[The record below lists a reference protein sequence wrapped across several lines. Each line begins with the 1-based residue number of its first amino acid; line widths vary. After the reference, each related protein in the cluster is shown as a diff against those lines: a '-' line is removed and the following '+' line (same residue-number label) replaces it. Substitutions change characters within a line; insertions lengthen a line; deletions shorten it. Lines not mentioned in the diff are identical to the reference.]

1 MLMNF
6 TGDLRQTIKL
16 EDFICSAGLDGIHTE
31 PLILTLSVLNF
42 LLSFTALIGNTLI
55 LVALRKAISLHP
67 PSKLLFRCLATT
79 DLCVGLVA
87 QPLFVATWMSRL
99 FENWNLCRFTY
110 KSCFIA
116 SSTLSSVSLSTMAT
130 ISVDRLLALLL
141 GLRYRQIVTL
151 NRTYV
156 MLVVFWITSTVA
168 ATSYLQNHLITL
180 WYSYIGIPLCLVT
193 SLVVYIKIF
202 LLLRHHQAQVQDHI
216 HQEQQSQTSRLN
228 IARYKKAVF
237 STLWMQ
243 LTLVTCYLP
252 YNIVAALIS
261 NSNLNSSEYL
271 VWLFTITLLY
281 LNSTLNL
288 FLYCWKI
295 RDVRQAV
302 KETIREALCCSSS

>member
-1 MLMNF
+1 MNV
-6 TGDLRQTIKL
+6 TGDLKQTIKF
-16 EDFICSAGLDGIHTE
+16 EEFICSAGLDGIHTE
-31 PLILTLSVLNF
+31 PLIPTLSVLNF
-42 LLSFTALIGNTLI
+42 LLSFTAFLGNTLI
-55 LVALRKAISLHP
+55 LVALRKEISLHP
-67 PSKLLFRCLATT
+67 P
-79 DLCVGLVA
+79 
-87 QPLFVATWMSRL
+87 
-99 FENWNLCRFTY
+99 
-110 KSCFIA
+110 
-116 SSTLSSVSLSTMAT
+116 
-130 ISVDRLLALLL
+130 
-141 GLRYRQIVTL
+141 IVTL
-151 NRTYV
+151 KRAYV
-156 MLVVFWITSTVA
+156 MLVDFWITSTVA
-168 ATSYLQNHLITL
+168 ATSFLQNHLITL

-193 SLVVYIKIF
+193 SLVAYIKNF
-202 LLLRHHQAQVQDHI
+202 LVLRHHQAQVQDHI

-302 KETIREALCCSSS
+302 KETIREAVCCSSS